1 MLEVFL
7 QHTADD
13 EGTFAGCE
21 QLPAGAE
28 AFAFKVSCTGFL
40 ARFVSLRLSLA
51 STDALSSLQQIQLGS
66 VEVRGR
72 RANLTLK
79 PIGWVTDGAL
89 LRDTLSEAP
98 IMNRSMIVPGWFEAG
113 RGGGTIVEVGL
124 PSTMSWIS
132 GFRIRYASDAPQLSQ
147 QAAAMGGTRME
158 LEAFIVRVTIF
169 QEQDQGDGSGRRM
182 SSGTIGEFLI
192 PCCDPSVNMHF
203 DFKKPVSGRVF
214 IFEVVGSQRKGST
227 GSVEE
232 SRAVSASA
240 REFEGMHNFVKAMA
254 ASVRLYRYTIAQQ

>member
-1 MLEVFL
+1 
-7 QHTADD
+7 
-13 EGTFAGCE
+13 
-21 QLPAGAE
+21 
-28 AFAFKVSCTGFL
+28 
-40 ARFVSLRLSLA
+40 
-51 STDALSSLQQIQLGS
+51 
-66 VEVRGR
+66 
-72 RANLTLK
+72 
-79 PIGWVTDGAL
+79 
-89 LRDTLSEAP
+89 
-98 IMNRSMIVPGWFEAG
+98 MNRSMIVPGWFEAG